1 MQSNLIV
8 IATTVVLALFIFIST
23 IDARHIHGTT
33 VSRPSEHTDKTS
45 GSSSACGP
53 CKGSN
58 FSNVLV
64 LRGDSKL
71 YMFVE
76 LLSSDNCCD
85 VIAKDSKSVNLL
97 DIRSKRLQNHIHIAN
112 YKPNYLYS
120 YYIVLSVVKCYSM
133 RHYINAFSY
142 HHSKPLPQHC

>member
-8 IATTVVLALFIFIST
+8 IATTVVLVLIIFIST
-23 IDARHIHGTT
+23 IDARQIHGTT

-45 GSSSACGP
+45 GSGSACGP

-71 YMFVE
+71 YMFVD

-85 VIAKDSKSVNLL
+85 VVAKDSKSVNLL
-97 DIRSKRLQNHIHIAN
+97 DIRSKSLHNHIHTAN
-112 YKPNYLYS
+112 YKIATYIAITLCYL
-120 YYIVLSVVKCYSM
+120 
-133 RHYINAFSY
+133 
-142 HHSKPLPQHC
+142 